1 MTVSKDS
8 STLTADIHG
17 MTVADA
23 RTALERLLSSAD
35 KRVTEIMV
43 IHGYSG
49 GKALSDM
56 VRKKL
61 SHPRI
66 ARKILS
72 MNQGETLLMIK
83 EQSSVTPRETARRT

>member
-1 MTVSKDS
+1 MIVSKEGH
-8 STLTADIHG
+8 TLTADIHG
-17 MTVADA
+17 MTVTDA
-23 RTALERLLSSAD
+23 KKALERLLSSTD
-35 KRVTEIMV
+35 KNISEITV

-72 MNQGETLLMIK
+72 MNQGETLLLIK
-83 EQSSVTPRETARRT
+83 ERSN

>member
-1 MTVSKDS
+1 MMVTKDGI
-8 STLTADIHG
+8 TLTADIHG
-17 MTVADA
+17 MQTAEA
-23 RTALERLLSSAD
+23 RTALERLISSAD
-35 KRVTEIMV
+35 KNATEIMV

-83 EQSSVTPRETARRT
+83 ERSN

>member
-1 MTVSKDS
+1 MIVEKHGYTI
-8 STLTADIHG
+8 TADIHG

-23 RTALERLLSSAD
+23 KKALERLISSAD
-35 KRVTEIMV
+35 KNITEITV

-49 GKALSDM
+49 GQALSNM

-66 ARKILS
+66 KQKILS
-72 MNQGETLLMIK
+72 MNQGETSLMIK
-83 EQSSVTPRETARRT
+83 ER

>member
-1 MTVSKDS
+1 MIISKSDN
-8 STLTADIHG
+8 TLTADIHG
-17 MTVADA
+17 MQVANA
-23 RTALERLLSSAD
+23 KTALERLISSAD
-35 KRVTEIMV
+35 KNITEIMV

-49 GKALSDM
+49 GQVLMNM

-83 EQSSVTPRETARRT
+83 E

>member
-1 MTVSKDS
+1 MMVTQDGH
-8 STLTADIHG
+8 TLTADIHG
-17 MTVADA
+17 MQTADA
-23 RTALERLLSSAD
+23 RTALEHLISSAD
-35 KRVTEIMV
+35 KSITEIVV

-49 GKALSDM
+49 GQALMNM

-66 ARKILS
+66 ERKILS

-83 EQSSVTPRETARRT
+83 TVKK